1 MKRIRW
7 SNGLRN
13 ISNLNQTEKT
23 HMNQP
28 NTQTAVAEKKKDIRS
43 FLQRPEVAQQVALAL
58 PGHMKADRMIRV
70 MLTTLTSTPKLL
82 ACSQESLLSCLMRCS
97 QYGLE
102 PDGRHA
108 HLIPFKETCTLIFD
122 YKGLVRLVRN
132 TGEVQHI
139 HCDVVREN
147 DEFDFC
153 YGSGARLVHRPC
165 FGKDRGAVKMA
176 YAFVRGKDGEESF
189 EIMSIGEVDAIM
201 ENSQGYQAFKR
212 GDTKSNPWDTNPDE
226 MAKKTA
232 FRRLSKWLP
241 LSFELQEAINS
252 DDDKQRDDARFA
264 AAKPVRATATSDFF
278 APPPEEPL
286 TTSAATASGPAV
298 TEQVDFMAKLPA
310 EVSDFIAWMDEHKL
324 TFSAIQADKDVQ
336 AFVKDIESVSRAEE
350 LNMLQAA
357 KLLRIK
363 QGILDALKGG
373 AK

>member
-1 MKRIRW
+1 M
-7 SNGLRN
+7 
-13 ISNLNQTEKT
+13 T
-23 HMNQP
+23 P

-58 PGHMKADRMIRV
+58 PAHMKADRMIRV

-108 HLIPFKETCTLIFD
+108 HLIPFGETCTLIFD

-132 TGEVQHI
+132 TGEVKHI

-153 YGSGARLVHRPC
+153 YGSGAKLVHRPC
-165 FGKDRGAVKMA
+165 FGKDRGPVKMA

-189 EIMSIGEVDAIM
+189 EIMSIGEVDQIM
-201 ENSQGYQAFKR
+201 ENSQGYQAFKS
-212 GDTKSNPWDTNPDE
+212 GKTKSNPWDTNPDE

-252 DDDKQRDDARFA
+252 DDDKQREDARFA
-264 AAKPVRATATSDFF
+264 AARPVRATATDGFF
-278 APPPEEPL
+278 TPLDEPA
-286 TTSAATASGPAV
+286 TSTAAAASGPAV
-298 TEQVDFMAKLPA
+298 EQQVDFMAQEGEPTGKVA
-310 EVSDFIAWMDEHKL
+310 EFIKWMDRNSIAWSEL
-324 TFSAIQADKDVQ
+324 TSLKDLTSNLVWL
-336 AFVKDIESVSRAEE
+336 DSVGEARD
-350 LNMLQAA
+350 LKQDQA
-357 KLLRIK
+357 KLLIAVSTSIIRSLGK
-363 QGILDALKGG
+363 EASK
-373 AK
+373 